1 MIKPHRLLRD
11 RVTDIAGE
19 ANAYLRRRRQ
29 DKKPFA
35 RVYYSGGRSGA
46 HPAGDPAGKALFEAA
61 SHVIAVAGPPRT
73 RRAKAAGAPPRA
85 ED

>member
-1 MIKPHRLLRD
+1 MIKPHRLIRE

-19 ANAYLRRRRQ
+19 ANAYMRRRRQ

-35 RVYYSGGRSGA
+35 RVYYAGGRSAA
-46 HPAGDPAGKALFEAA
+46 HPAEGPAGKALFEAA

-73 RRAKAAGAPPRA
+73 RRARAAGAPPRA
-85 ED
+85 DA